1 MKNCESIKELIEE
14 RKEIELRL
22 HNTQMIIE
30 ILSDYRVIYDQL
42 INVEQQLH
50 NNNIEEAVS
59 INNSTSKVFYYQN
72 IGQIN
77 NNSTD
82 ITEMEDDKDE

>member
-1 MKNCESIKELIEE
+1 MDEINNQVTDRYTIHDRVRIMDDSTNEYNKNDIVFNSNITFE
-14 RKEIELRL
+14 
-22 HNTQMIIE
+22 
-30 ILSDYRVIYDQL
+30 
-42 INVEQQLH
+42 